1 MPVFIYRMK
10 PALHPDYQLDDKLN
24 LYIAAIIKDE
34 YSGLLEW
41 IAYHR
46 VLGVTGFMIAD
57 NGSRDGSTELL
68 ASLARLGIVSTFE
81 QPNLDNQKPQL
92 PAYERILRS
101 CPPEVDLLAFIDA
114 DEFLLPLT
122 DGLGLTDFLAS
133 RFQDES
139 VSALAL
145 NWSNFGSNGELFAED
160 GLVTERFTK
169 RAPQS
174 FNVHHNF
181 KSVVRPQRVNRF
193 HNPHYADLRY
203 GRYVDALGNDVILHP
218 KHGNG
223 VSAEVLWSG
232 VRVNHYAVK
241 SLEEFLLGKH
251 LRGSA
256 ATANRVKHKAYFKAH
271 DRNDETCLLAAALAP
286 RVKAEMAALNE
297 RLAALPA
304 DGSPSGRS
312 WLGARMKKW
321 MG

>member
-1 MPVFIYRMK
+1 M
-10 PALHPDYQLDDKLN
+10 N
-24 LYIAAIIKDE
+24 LYIAAIVKDE
-34 YSGLLEW
+34 FAGLLEW

-46 VLGVTGFMIAD
+46 VLGVNGFIIAD
-57 NGSRDGSTELL
+57 NGSHDGSRELL
-68 ASLARLGIVSTFE
+68 ASLARLGVVTVID
-81 QPNLDNQKPQL
+81 QPDVVNQKPQL

-101 CPPEVDLLAFIDA
+101 CDRNIDLLAFIDA

-122 DGLGLTDFLAS
+122 PELNVVDFFAS
-133 RFQDES
+133 HFNDES
-139 VSALAL
+139 VSAIAL

-160 GLVTERFTK
+160 GLVTERFTQ
-169 RAPQS
+169 RAPIK

-181 KSVVRPQRVNRF
+181 KSVVKPERVNHF
-193 HNPHYADLRY
+193 HNPHFADLRF
-203 GRYVDALGNDVILHP
+203 GRYIDALGNDLVAHP

-223 VSAEVLWSG
+223 VSAEVVWNG

-286 RVKAEMAALNE
+286 KVKAEMAAIQAQLD
-297 RLAALPA
+297 ALPEPEQESLQKS
-304 DGSPSGRS
+304 DS
-312 WLGARMKKW
+312 WLASRVKKLI
-321 MG
+321 G

>member
-1 MPVFIYRMK
+1 MHLKWEFI
-10 PALHPDYQLDDKLN
+10 LKLF
-24 LYIAAIIKDE
+24 IAAIVKNELDA
-34 YSGLLEW
+34 LLEW

-46 VLGVTGFMIAD
+46 ILGVSGFIIAD
-57 NGSRDGSTELL
+57 NGSNDGTRELL
-68 ASLARLGIVSTFE
+68 GSLAKLGVVTVIDYPTVGS
-81 QPNLDNQKPQL
+81 QKPQL
-92 PAYERILRS
+92 PAYEKILRT
-101 CPPEVDLLAFIDA
+101 CPRDANLLAFIDA
-114 DEFLLPLT
+114 DEFLLPLEQEQLKPT
-122 DGLGLTDFLAS
+122 LQSWFADD
-133 RFQDES
+133 S

-145 NWSNFGSNGELFAED
+145 NWSNFGSSGELFAED

-169 RAPQS
+169 RAPHR

-181 KSVVRPQRVNRF
+181 KSIVRPERVNHF
-193 HNPHYADLRY
+193 YNPHYADLRY
-203 GRYVDALGNDVILHP
+203 GRYIDALGRDLVLHP

-271 DRNDETCLLAAALAP
+271 DRNDETCLLAASLAP
-286 RVKAEMAALNE
+286 RVRAEMAALSE
-297 RLAALPA
+297 QLAALPT
-304 DGSPSGRS
+304 DEPTTTGS
-312 WLGARMKKW
+312 WLSTKMKKL